1 MLATTKNFFSAV
13 VALIKLGRDKNR
25 TDQIFRLV
33 DSLPRRKAEAALAAM
48 RLNPHVAEVLSSRP
62 RMTRLPPIAELEA
75 CPEGSLGRAV
85 AQFFRENRLDP
96 DIFPDYAT
104 GDELE
109 YIKHF
114 MSQTHDVR
122 HVLLGYGSDPLNE
135 IKVQAFDAAQFAL
148 PLPPILIAM
157 TLLEAA
163 IKKPDEIVPRLEAI
177 TEGFSR
183 GRRARNMFGVDVNAM
198 IREPLASVRER
209 YDLVAS

>member
-1 MLATTKNFFSAV
+1 MFRTARNFFSAV
-13 VALIKLGRDKNR
+13 VALIKLGRDHNR

-33 DSLPRRKAEAALAAM
+33 DSLPRHKADAALAAM
-48 RLNPHVAEVLSSRP
+48 RRNAHVAAVLATRP
-62 RMTRLPPIAELEA
+62 PMTRLPSMEVLESCA
-75 CPEGSLGRAV
+75 EGSLGRAV
-85 AQFFRENRLDP
+85 ARFFRENHLDP
-96 DIFPDYAT
+96 DIFPDYET
-104 GDELE
+104 SDELE

-135 IKVQAFDAAQFAL
+135 IKVQAFDAAQFGL

-163 IKKPDEIVPRLEAI
+163 IKKPDEIVTRLEAV

-183 GRRARNMFGVDVNAM
+183 GRSATNMFGVDVNAM
-198 IREPLASVRER
+198 IEEPLQDVRRR
-209 YDLVAS
+209 YGLAA

>member
-1 MLATTKNFFSAV
+1 MLKTAMNLFSAI
-13 VALIKLGRDKNR
+13 VALVKLGRDPNR

-33 DSLPRRKAEAALAAM
+33 DSLPRSKADAALAAM
-48 RLNPHVAEVLSSRP
+48 RKNPHVDAVLTSRP
-62 RMTRLPPIAELEA
+62 RMTRLPSMQVLEA

-85 AQFFRENRLDP
+85 ATFFRDNNLDP

-104 GDELE
+104 DDELE

-122 HVLLGYGSDPLNE
+122 HVLLGYGSDPINE
-135 IKVQAFDAAQFAL
+135 IRIQAFDAAQFGL

-163 IKKPDEIVPRLEAI
+163 VKKPDEIVPRLDAI
-177 TEGFSR
+177 TEGFRR
-183 GRRARNMFGVDVNAM
+183 GRVAANMFGVDVNAM
-198 IREPLASVRER
+198 IGEPLESVRSR
-209 YDLVAS
+209 FGLVA